1 MNPLEELESMT
12 IVAHRGGKPIEVL
25 VDGDYDGEYFAEMK
39 WYINKAGYVYRRRRG
54 TDEPQYL
61 HQLVL
66 PPKPG
71 YWTSFKNRNKL
82 DCRSCNLEYLTPK
95 QNIAGRQLISN
106 RRKSNETSVWHSRY
120 RGVTRSGH
128 VRDGKQYIGKK
139 FVANLAGRY
148 IGLFDTEEE
157 AARAYDTM
165 ARRHYGDRINPDA
178 LNFPE
183 ETPVEQP
190 IRPIDKFGIYA
201 RCVWCNGEMYA
212 PNVMAYSKGESACHL
227 CGKLLPPEYITLK
240 RKEDT

>member
-1 MNPLEELESMT
+1 MNPLEQLPT
-12 IVAHRGGKPIEVL
+12 LTLYATRLGQKVPLL
-25 VDGDYDGEYFAEMK
+25 VDGDYDGEYFAQLK
-39 WYINKAGYVYRRRRG
+39 WYVNKAGYVYGRDP
-54 TDEPQYL
+54 TNNETVYL

-95 QNIAGRQLISN
+95 QNIAGRKAYLH
-106 RRKSNETSVWHSRY
+106 RPGKGGVWHSPY

-139 FVANLAGRY
+139 FVASLAGRY

-165 ARRHYGDRINPDA
+165 ARRHYGDRMNPNA